1 MPRGS
6 DVLRAMLLMDPLP
19 AAAYAYAS
27 RAAAT
32 SHASRAVVRSAAI
45 RMDMQRRSRAA
56 AEIGQLIA
64 TASAADQRRAQEAA
78 NTAFWAEQA
87 AGADEADRAARDA
100 YLAVLQQ
107 PNAAATAAAA
117 TTGEA
122 RPSEAKQLLQRIKD
136 AGVAGAV
143 SYAGW
148 ELAFWAA
155 SVPVCLVTYYQ
166 LTGHWPDF
174 SDQVCFYPSHSSGH
188 SHSRSSA
195 SPSA

>member
-1 MPRGS
+1 MFF
-6 DVLRAMLLMDPLP
+6 LRTRLCALCSCGIIFLVGPLP
-19 AAAYAYAS
+19 VAASAT
-27 RAAAT
+27 T
-32 SHASRAVVRSAAI
+32 SHASRAVTRSATI
-45 RMDMQRRSRAA
+45 RMDMQRRSQAA
-56 AEIGQLIA
+56 AEMGQLIA
-64 TASAADQRRAQEAA
+64 TTSATDQRRAQEAA
-78 NTAFWAEQA
+78 AKAFWVGQA
-87 AGADEADRAARDA
+87 AGANEADQASRDA
-100 YLAVLQQ
+100 YFAFLKQ
-107 PNAAATAAAA
+107 PDTAAAA
-117 TTGEA
+117 AGDK
-122 RPSEAKQLLQRIKD
+122 PSEAKQLLQRIKD

>member
-64 TASAADQRRAQEAA
+64 TASAADQMRAQEAA
-78 NTAFWAEQA
+78 ITAFWAEQA

-100 YLAVLQQ
+100 Y
-107 PNAAATAAAA
+107 
-117 TTGEA
+117 
-122 RPSEAKQLLQRIKD
+122 
-136 AGVAGAV
+136 
-143 SYAGW
+143 
-148 ELAFWAA
+148 
-155 SVPVCLVTYYQ
+155 
-166 LTGHWPDF
+166 
-174 SDQVCFYPSHSSGH
+174 
-188 SHSRSSA
+188 
-195 SPSA
+195 